1 MKNRAVKLLSLLMC
15 MVMIFTSL
23 PVGALADGEDTQPTE
38 EALETAPP
46 DEEGVPKES
55 AENSVEPVSVEFICA
70 PGSLTLSVYAKEDEA
85 HENPILPEEDGSYLL
100 LPGFYT
106 YTAECEGYESAED
119 VEFEVTAD
127 EKQEIEVA
135 LKVTMLGSTRRE
147 SKKDDDFSLPNDAD
161 YTSESIAD
169 AEIPI
174 DGSIEANSLNTYAV
188 AAASQSTWLWPV
200 ADSKTIS
207 SNFGLRDLDGN
218 GSLEDTH
225 SGIDIS
231 CPLGT
236 AIRAAKSGT
245 ISSYCNQYGNEE
257 KIWSSDMSSYGNYVA
272 IQHDDGTYSLYAHMS
287 NYSMITSGH
296 VNQGDIIGYSGNSGA
311 SGGPHTH
318 FQARSSWNGWWS
330 EASGLINVMP
340 TESCINNNG
349 IYVVNSAYQIPSGYS
364 TTRTEYIFST
374 ATYTVT
380 FDANGGSCSTGSVQV
395 SAGGTLSSLPTP
407 TRSGYD
413 FVGWYWSKTYGNE
426 FHTYYAIDSDTTL
439 YAHWARQS
447 NPGIKINF
455 NSNGGQ
461 LGTASGTLTANR
473 INAERGE
480 NEVIVYDWSG
490 ETVNSNK
497 FGTEIAVN
505 SVGKV
510 IGYREGY
517 SETCLAVP
525 NGGYVMSFQL
535 DNSNACTF
543 MENNRQKYI
552 GFQYATKT
560 IYAFDTYDAYLAN
573 LKYVTKGQAYGDL
586 PTPTRDGYVFDGWYT
601 SASGGTKITATSTVS
616 VSSAQTL
623 YAHWTV
629 PCEHNYTTQAV
640 AGTCTQIPGTIYT
653 CTKCGD
659 SYFAASTFYMSSW
672 SATKP
677 SGVDESLIES
687 RIEYRSREK
696 EYTSSANSSMSGWTA
711 DGSSTAYGDYG
722 AWSDWVRD
730 PITESD
736 TTQVDRQPLYKYY
749 YFRCTSCGDHN
760 PFSGSCGCGGQSNDW
775 YETWLTTPYT
785 ASNSSVVSYA
795 SSKRQTTSLGD
806 GQLWYFSSGNLNDTA
821 IGTMDTTS
829 TSEVIQQGYRSR
841 TRTVTTT
848 YYYYRWKNWSLWG
861 AEPISATED
870 KQVETRTT
878 YRYYLGWDSAHTWDS
893 GKVTKAAKC
902 EATGV
907 KTYTCAECGKTR
919 TETIA
924 ATGHNWGAWTVT
936 KAPTAST
943 AGTETRTCKTSGCGK
958 TETRSVTAE
967 TVTITFNANGGS
979 CSTSSS
985 KIIKGGSLSSL
996 PTATRSGYTFDGWYT
1011 SGGTKVTTS
1020 SKFSADNTL
1029 TARWTAVATKVKVTF
1044 NANGGS
1050 CLTGS
1055 TEISKGGKLSSL
1067 PTATRS
1073 GYTFDGWYTA
1083 ASGGTKISTSTT
1095 FSANTTVYAH
1105 WTVAVSNEPKIVVS
1119 NGSARPGAEVDVT
1132 VSLENNPGIVG
1143 MTLRR
1148 FDYDSTKLQLL
1159 SITESGMS
1167 GTWQKATGVTW
1178 ASDTG
1183 DNTYNGVFLTLKF
1196 KVLDTA
1202 ETGATP
1208 VSVYYEEGDI
1218 CNNALDD
1225 VNFTPVAGQVNIS
1238 LRVPGDT
1245 NGDGRVNTKDFIA
1258 VMKYLAGEGSGD
1270 TASCDVNGDGKVNT
1284 KDYITLMKYLAG
1296 DKITLY

>member
-70 PGSLTLSVYAKEDEA
+70 PESLTLSVYAKEDEA

-135 LKVTMLGSTRRE
+135 LAVITQCTPSATLSETQSILTTPVTSEPAVALSSSEDYRTWAQTDSRWGSLPLGTGGSTVAGAGCLVTATTKMLIQ
-147 SKKDDDFSLPNDAD
+147 SGLKD
-161 YTSESIAD
+161 
-169 AEIPI
+169 
-174 DGSIEANSLNTYAV
+174 
-188 AAASQSTWLWPV
+188 
-200 ADSKTIS
+200 S
-207 SNFGLRDLDGN
+207 SNFDVGTFVRWANNNTGFT
-218 GSLEDTH
+218 GSNMYWDAPDRCA
-225 SGIDIS
+225 GF
-231 CPLGT
+231 
-236 AIRAAKSGT
+236 
-245 ISSYCNQYGNEE
+245 
-257 KIWSSDMSSYGNYVA
+257 
-272 IQHDDGTYSLYAHMS
+272 
-287 NYSMITSGH
+287 
-296 VNQGDIIGYSGNSGA
+296 VNQGDIIAYGSYDSAGNNGVLISYINKGY
-311 SGGPHTH
+311 HMV
-318 FQARSSWNGWWS
+318 
-330 EASGLINVMP
+330 INVNDGGHWIAVDEAKSLETGTVYIMDSLGGYQNADISLKSKYSVFNSVHAWTGGSTP
-340 TESCINNNG
+340 TARKC
-349 IYVVNSAYQIPSGYS
+349 
-364 TTRTEYIFST
+364 
-374 ATYTVT
+374 TVT
-380 FDANGGSCSTGSVQV
+380 FDANGGSCSTGTVQV

-985 KIIKGGSLSSL
+985 KIIKGGSLGSL

-1011 SGGTKVTTS
+1011 SGGSKVTTS
-1020 SKFSADNTL
+1020 SKFTADNTL

-1183 DNTYNGVFLTLKF
+1183 DNAYNGVFLTLKF

-1245 NGDGRVNTKDFIA
+1245 NGDGKVNTKDFIA